1 LRERPR
7 VKIGI
12 TDTLKPNL
20 AFYTEWLKLVEKE
33 IEFTV
38 LSHVQQNAEGV
49 DSVDGL
55 LLTGGGDVDPSYYG
69 VKDPLGK
76 SREVNASR
84 DEFEFYAIE
93 RALDHN
99 IPIFGICRGM
109 QVMNVS
115 LGGSLILDLPSAGYD
130 DHASDRKEH
139 KDHQVKVDRESLL
152 HGVAGRDVLDVNSSH
167 HQALDRLG
175 NGLMASAVSTDGVI
189 EAAEWIMK
197 DRMPF
202 LMLVQWHPERMEKE
216 FESPA
221 SRAVARRFLKE
232 VQRIKII
239 KNSTTVSHLIEE

>member
-1 LRERPR
+1 M
-7 VKIGI
+7 KIGI

-20 AFYTEWLKLVEKE
+20 AFYAEWLKRVEKD

-38 LSHVQQNAEGV
+38 LSHVQQNVEGI
-49 DSVDGL
+49 DSADGL

-69 VKDPLGK
+69 VKDSLGK
-76 SREVNASR
+76 SKEVNASR

-93 RALDHN
+93 RALDRN

-109 QVMNVS
+109 QVMNVY
-115 LGGSLILDLPSAGYD
+115 LGGSLILDLPAAGYD
-130 DHASDRKEH
+130 DHASDRKEQTE
-139 KDHQVKVDRESLL
+139 HQVKVDGESLL
-152 HGVAGRDVLDVNSSH
+152 HGAAGRDVLDVNSSH

-175 NGLMASAVSTDGVI
+175 NGLMASAISTDGII

-221 SRAVARRFLKE
+221 SKAIARRFLKE
-232 VQRIKII
+232 VQHSTII
-239 KNSTTVSHLIEE
+239 KNPATATHLIEE